1 MVLRNAIC
9 VIVPSSWLK
18 NQLVGVGIDSTKIAV
33 IPNPVDSIFFEQT
46 DWEAT
51 KSVLEFKKTK
61 PILTFIAHSV
71 NDTRKGLHYF
81 MDAIEY
87 LAEKQK
93 YYSYLI
99 VGSGSS
105 NHARGN
111 EIYCMEYV
119 SSVEVLRAIY
129 AISDCVVVPS
139 LIDSLNQ
146 VSAESQSSGT
156 RVIVSNKGGIP
167 ETVIAPNLSG
177 IILESLDASTLAN
190 AIDTLLK
197 TEWTSESR
205 DKIKKIAHSKWGTEA
220 IAKTFKDL
228 IRGL

>member
-1 MVLRNAIC
+1 
-9 VIVPSSWLK
+9 
-18 NQLVGVGIDSTKIAV
+18 
-33 IPNPVDSIFFEQT
+33 
-46 DWEAT
+46 
-51 KSVLEFKKTK
+51 
-61 PILTFIAHSV
+61 
-71 NDTRKGLHYF
+71 
-81 MDAIEY
+81 
-87 LAEKQK
+87 
-93 YYSYLI
+93 
-99 VGSGSS
+99 
-105 NHARGN
+105 
-111 EIYCMEYV
+111 MEYV